1 MSLTLASCSD
11 LFEPADEN
19 NRGLNEIYNEPTYA
33 QGLLGYGYAMLPYN
47 TKSVTDIA
55 TDDAVSNDLTNSF
68 LKMATGSWT
77 ANSDPM
83 SRWANGRAC
92 IQYLNIFLQEVDKV
106 NWSISCRSSLFSRA
120 ARILASHSSIPP
132 SPCLIPL

>member
-47 TKSVTDIA
+47 TKSVTDIIIIFSLSA
-55 TDDAVSNDLTNSF
+55 SINLIRSASPLGVVSGSF
-68 LKMATGSWT
+68 QATGQSAGVT
-77 ANSDPM
+77 ATLYVSHAAAKAD
-83 SRWANGRAC
+83 
-92 IQYLNIFLQEVDKV
+92 
-106 NWSISCRSSLFSRA
+106 SICSYYSTA
-120 ARILASHSSIPP
+120 
-132 SPCLIPL
+132 